1 MIISCRNR
9 KRNFEM
15 QYGNQK
21 RGNAMS
27 KDELL
32 KQQLTAIIA
41 DMEKHPNIWASAS
54 IEVEPEK

>member
-1 MIISCRNR
+1 
-9 KRNFEM
+9 
-15 QYGNQK
+15 
-21 RGNAMS
+21 MS